1 MPGPM
6 RRLGVSNLAWPARAE
21 ARALALLAARG
32 AQGVEVAP
40 TRIAPWDELTPQR
53 LSAFRQGCT
62 EAGLVVSSMQ
72 AIFYGRPEATLLG
85 EPADFEAM
93 AEQVRRIAG
102 IAHALGAGVAVF
114 GAPNSRLRGTL
125 SPADAMQRG
134 AERLRR
140 LGDLAA
146 AGGLVLCMEPVPA
159 IYGAD
164 FLNHADEVVEIVRA
178 AGHPSVRAHLDT
190 ACVCLAGDDVAA
202 AIRAAAPLLAHY
214 HMAEPQLGPFAHPVL
229 DHARAGATLDEVDY
243 QGWVVI
249 EMREVE
255 AEADEDGL
263 GAVAAAIAYARR
275 HYAGVPVSSPAR

>member
-1 MPGPM
+1 M

-21 ARALALLAARG
+21 APALALLAAHG

-62 EAGLVVSSMQ
+62 DAGLAVSSMQ
-72 AIFYGRPEATLLG
+72 AIFYGRLEATLLG
-85 EPADFEAM
+85 EPAGFEAM
-93 AEQVRRIAG
+93 GEQVRRIAG

-114 GAPNSRLRGTL
+114 GAPNSRRRGAL
-125 SPADAMQRG
+125 SPADAMRLG

-146 AGGLVLCMEPVPA
+146 AGGLVLGIEPVPA
-159 IYGAD
+159 AYGAD

-214 HMAEPQLGPFAHPVL
+214 HMAEPQLGPFAGAVL
-229 DHARAGATLDEVDY
+229 DHARAGAALDEVGY
-243 QGWVVI
+243 EGWVVI
-249 EMREVE
+249 EMREID
-255 AEADEDGL
+255 AEDDGL
-263 GAVAAAIAYARR
+263 GAIAAAIAYSRR
-275 HYAGVPVSSPAR
+275 HYAGMPSAAG

>member
-1 MPGPM
+1 M

-21 ARALALLAARG
+21 ASALALLAASG

-40 TRIAPWDELTPQR
+40 TRIAPWDDLTPQR

-72 AIFYGRPEATLLG
+72 AIFYGKPEATLLG
-85 EPADFEAM
+85 EPAGFEAM
-93 AEQVRRIAG
+93 GEQVRRIAG

-114 GAPNSRLRGTL
+114 GAPNSRRRGTL
-125 SPADAMQRG
+125 SPADAMRRG

-146 AGGLVLCMEPVPA
+146 AGGLVLGMEPVPA
-159 IYGAD
+159 AYGAD
-164 FLNHADEVVEIVRA
+164 FLNHADEVVEIVRLA
-178 AGHPSVRAHLDT
+178 DHPSVRAHLDT
-190 ACVCLAGDDVAA
+190 ACVSLAGDDVAT

-214 HMAEPQLGPFAHPVL
+214 HMAEPQLGPFTRPVL
-229 DHARAGATLDEVDY
+229 DHARAGAALDEVAY
-243 QGWVVI
+243 RGWVVI

-255 AEADEDGL
+255 ADDDGL
-263 GAVAAAIAYARR
+263 GAVAAAIACARR
-275 HYAGVPVSSPAR
+275 HYAGVPVSCPAR

>member
-1 MPGPM
+1 MT
-6 RRLGVSNLAWPARAE
+6 RRLGVSNLAWPVRAE
-21 ARALALLAARG
+21 APALALLAACG

-53 LSAFRQGCT
+53 LSAFRQDCAQ
-62 EAGLVVSSMQ
+62 AGLTVSSLQ
-72 AIFYGRPEATLLG
+72 AIFYGKPEASLLG
-85 EPADFEAM
+85 DAAGFSAM
-93 AEQVRRIAG
+93 CEQVRRVTG
-102 IAHALGAGVAVF
+102 IAQALGAGVAVF
-114 GAPNSRLRGTL
+114 GAPGSRLRGGL
-125 SPADAMQRG
+125 SSADAMQRG

-146 AGGLVLCMEPVPA
+146 AGGLVLGMEPVPTL
-159 IYGAD
+159 YGAD
-164 FLNHADEVVEIVRA
+164 FLNHAEEIVEIVRA

-229 DHARAGATLDEVDY
+229 DHALAGATLDEVGY
-243 QGWVVI
+243 AGWVVI

-255 AEADEDGL
+255 ADDDGL
-263 GAVAAAIAYARR
+263 GAIATAIGYACP
-275 HYAGVPVSSPAR
+275 HYAGVVPG